1 MDERTIICLSCPKG
15 CRVKVKADGDEIKD
29 ISGHECPQGIE
40 YAKNEYLNPTRIL
53 PTTVRVKNGQ
63 IALVPVKTAAPIPKE
78 KIGEAMQKLATVEVK
93 APIELGQVIV
103 ENIAN
108 TGIDVVAT
116 RSIKAKN

>member
-1 MDERTIICLSCPKG
+1 MDERTIVCLSCPKG
-15 CRVKVKADGDEIKD
+15 CRVRVKADGEDIKD

-78 KIGEAMQKLATVEVK
+78 KIGEAMQKLSEIEIE
-93 APIELGQVIV
+93 APVELGQVIV
-103 ENIAN
+103 ENIVD
-108 TGIDVVAT
+108 TGVNVVAT
-116 RSIKAKN
+116 RSIKEKS

>member
-15 CRVKVKADGDEIKD
+15 CRVKVKANGDDIKD

-63 IALVPVKTAAPIPKE
+63 IALVPVKTASPIPKE
-78 KIGEAMQKLATVEVK
+78 KIGEAMQKLSEIEVE
-93 APIELGQVIV
+93 APVELGQVIV
-103 ENIAN
+103 NNILD
-108 TGIDVVAT
+108 TGVDVVAT
-116 RSIKAKN
+116 RSIKKKN

>member
-15 CRVKVKADGDEIKD
+15 CRVKVKANGDDIKD

-63 IALVPVKTAAPIPKE
+63 IALVPVKTASPIPKE
-78 KIGEAMQKLATVEVK
+78 KIGEAMQKLSEIEVE
-93 APIELGQVIV
+93 APVELGQVIV
-103 ENIAN
+103 NNILD
-108 TGIDVVAT
+108 TGVDVVAT
-116 RSIKAKN
+116 RSIKEKN

>member
-15 CRVKVKADGDEIKD
+15 CRVKVKANGDDIKD

-63 IALVPVKTAAPIPKE
+63 IALVPVKTASPIPKE
-78 KIGEAMQKLATVEVK
+78 KIGEVMQKLSEIEVE
-93 APIELGQVIV
+93 APVELGQVIV
-103 ENIAN
+103 NNILD
-108 TGIDVVAT
+108 TGVDVVAT
-116 RSIKAKN
+116 RSIKKKN

>member
-1 MDERTIICLSCPKG
+1 MDERTIVCLSCPKG
-15 CRVKVKADGDEIKD
+15 CRVKVKANGDEIKD

-78 KIGEAMQKLATVEVK
+78 KIGEAMQKLAEIEVK
-93 APIELGQVIV
+93 APVELGQIIV
-103 ENIAN
+103 ENIAE
-108 TGIDVVAT
+108 TGVDVVAT

>member
-15 CRVKVKADGDEIKD
+15 CRVKVKANGDDIKD

-63 IALVPVKTAAPIPKE
+63 IALVPVKTASPIPKE
-78 KIGEAMQKLATVEVK
+78 KIGEVMQKLSEIEVE
-93 APIELGQVIV
+93 APVELGQVIV
-103 ENIAN
+103 NNILD
-108 TGIDVVAT
+108 TGVDVVAT
-116 RSIKAKN
+116 RSIKEKN

>member
-15 CRVKVKADGDEIKD
+15 CRVRVKAEDDEIKD

-53 PTTVRVKNGQ
+53 PTRVRVKNGQ

-78 KIGEAMQKLATVEVK
+78 KIGEAMQQLSEIEVE

-103 ENIAN
+103 ENIAD
-108 TGIDVVAT
+108 TGVDVVAT
-116 RSIKAKN
+116 RSIKKKN

>member
-1 MDERTIICLSCPKG
+1 MDERTIVCLSCPKG
-15 CRVKVKADGDEIKD
+15 CRVKVKANGDEIKD

-63 IALVPVKTAAPIPKE
+63 IALVPVKTAAPIPKG
-78 KIGEAMQKLATVEVK
+78 KIGEAMQKLAEIEVK
-93 APIELGQVIV
+93 APVELGQIIV
-103 ENIAN
+103 ENIAE
-108 TGIDVVAT
+108 TGVDVVAT

>member
-1 MDERTIICLSCPKG
+1 MDQRTIVCLSCPKG
-15 CRVKVKADGDEIKD
+15 CRVTVKANGDDIKD

-63 IALVPVKTAAPIPKE
+63 IALVPVKTASPIPKE
-78 KIGEAMQKLATVEVK
+78 KIGEAMQKLAEIEVE
-93 APIELGQVIV
+93 APVELGQVIV
-103 ENIAN
+103 ENIVE
-108 TGIDVVAT
+108 TGVDVVAT